1 MTITLSLLIEVGAA
15 VAVIA
20 TLFKTS
26 FKFYELIKHQEEQDE
41 AIKDI
46 KEELALIL
54 DGMHATLDGLEQ
66 QGCNHTVPA
75 TKEKLYNHLN
85 KQSHKYN

>member
-41 AIKDI
+41 AIKAI
-46 KEELALIL
+46 KDEQTVII
-54 DGMHATLDGLEQ
+54 DGIHACLDGLEQ
-66 QGCNHTVPA
+66 LGCNHTVPA
-75 TKEKLYNHLN
+75 TKEKIYNHIN
-85 KQSHKYN
+85 KQAHK